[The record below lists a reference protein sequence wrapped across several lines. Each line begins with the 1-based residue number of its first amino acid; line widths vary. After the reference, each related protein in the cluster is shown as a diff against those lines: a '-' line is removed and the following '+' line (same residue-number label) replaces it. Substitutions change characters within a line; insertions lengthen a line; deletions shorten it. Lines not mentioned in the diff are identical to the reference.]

1 MNLSKIRDINV
12 LVTGNVEFP
21 GIYTLSGNSN
31 ILQAINIVGGITENG
46 SLRTIVLKRNGEADK
61 EIDLYQ
67 ALLFGDIQN
76 IPHLRSGD
84 SIHIKSVSNLV
95 RAGYGFNNIAV
106 FELKDNETISD
117 LIIFAGGLKNE
128 SSPDSLKIVSLQSQE
143 FITSEVN
150 SSDFSNYKLKNLDS
164 VYAYKDRIGMV
175 SISGY
180 VKHPGNYSISSSDRL
195 LDIIER
201 SGGYIDSAYPLG
213 GSLFRESSKEL
224 ESSFALRTYQNIVS
238 FIAANPQNITG
249 GPGDGL
255 SYILSELKDFEPTGR
270 YIAEFDELK
279 LRDNSQSNIFLN
291 DGDKIHIPSYTSN
304 VFVFGEVGNPGSV
317 LFDEDISLSGY
328 INKSGGLSRLASS
341 DFIFIVSPNGE
352 TLRIQT
358 NGIRRF
364 IDQGYDI
371 YPGSVIYVPKH
382 IGKIEGI
389 NLYATSA
396 PIFSSLALSIASLN
410 SIND

>member
-1 MNLSKIRDINV
+1 MSKNIFKHILIISIFVVHSYGHTQSVGSAALDEDYLDSLPESVREDVLKEIENQDNDDKNLIKRPSSKLSKLETVKDWENFKKKNKLNQSERYGLKIFNTMQSSFMPLNEPNFGNNYILDYGDSLKINKYSGGRNEVYNLEIERDGTILIPDIGEITISGLNFNQATDLIKKQFELTFIGAEVFVNLSKIRDINV

-180 VKHPGNYSISSSDRL
+180 VKHPG
-195 LDIIER
+195 II
-201 SGGYIDSAYPLG
+201 
-213 GSLFRESSKEL
+213 LFL
-224 ESSFALRTYQNIVS
+224 HQ
-238 FIAANPQNITG
+238 
-249 GPGDGL
+249 
-255 SYILSELKDFEPTGR
+255 
-270 YIAEFDELK
+270 
-279 LRDNSQSNIFLN
+279 
-291 DGDKIHIPSYTSN
+291 
-304 VFVFGEVGNPGSV
+304 
-317 LFDEDISLSGY
+317 
-328 INKSGGLSRLASS
+328 
-341 DFIFIVSPNGE
+341 
-352 TLRIQT
+352 
-358 NGIRRF
+358 
-364 IDQGYDI
+364 
-371 YPGSVIYVPKH
+371 
-382 IGKIEGI
+382 IGCLI
-389 NLYATSA
+389 
-396 PIFSSLALSIASLN
+396 
-410 SIND
+410 